1 MKVYIKSFTR
11 VVMMTSIMFPIQSTF
26 TLLIIFHDP
35 IQITFTLLIIYNELN
50 LSCFSHRAWLG
61 SEQTSGSEVQDYCSD
76 RGL

>member
-11 VVMMTSIMFPIQSTF
+11 VVMMTSIMFSIQS
-26 TLLIIFHDP
+26 
-35 IQITFTLLIIYNELN
+35 TFTLLIIYNELN